1 MGTKDIMK
9 SFLSLQEPGIQG
21 MKCEKNA
28 HSANSMLLIAMKYF
42 MKVTNA
48 LGVIR
53 MAMLL

>member
-9 SFLSLQEPGIQG
+9 SFFSLQEPGIQG

-28 HSANSMLLIAMKYF
+28 HSANNMLLIAIKYF

-53 MAMLL
+53 MAML